1 MLKLLYAVPAIMAV
15 AVSAQQKPKPPQ
27 APPVRVNVLNVCT
40 PTTAEQKEIT
50 AALARIPQRSAF
62 GRDFEI
68 ARGHSTDESGNGSNW
83 VRIRREFPSAMPLLA
98 VQYSF
103 ISDVNGEQETT
114 VFYSREAKDV
124 LQVSLE
130 DHAAA
135 GTSAAAVL
143 AAETPVSH
151 IRLERYGKTSLVLAR
166 CANVDQSAYEPLF
179 RTASDIMA
187 TYRARLN
194 TRLLVPAELER
205 IGGTG
210 GGHRPAHVKPMGN
223 RKPPESK

>member
-1 MLKLLYAVPAIMAV
+1 M
-15 AVSAQQKPKPPQ
+15 
-27 APPVRVNVLNVCT
+27 RVNVLNVCT
-40 PTTAEQKEIT
+40 PSAAEQKEIA
-50 AALARIPQRSAF
+50 AALARIPKTSVF
-62 GRDFEI
+62 GRDFEV

-83 VRIRREFPSAMPLLA
+83 VRIRREFPRAMPLLA

-103 ISDVNGEQETT
+103 ISDPNEEQETT

-135 GTSAAAVL
+135 GTSASDVL
-143 AAETPVSH
+143 AQDIPVNH

-166 CANVDQSAYEPLF
+166 CSNVDQSAYEPLF
-179 RTASDIMA
+179 RAASDIMA
-187 TYRARLN
+187 AYRARLN
-194 TRLLVPAELER
+194 TRQIVPAELQR
-205 IGGTG
+205 VSGSG
-210 GGHRPAHVKPMGN
+210 GGHRPAHVKPMGQ